1 MTRLGCMT
9 DMWLFAALSDE
20 ERAELQHSSVRR
32 LEYRRGDSLFNE
44 GDDAEAVFLVT
55 AGRVR
60 LFKISE
66 DGREITL
73 GYLGLNDL
81 FGEEILFAGNHRTFS
96 AEAEEDTRVCAC
108 FKKELEAMLSS
119 HPAMATRVIKV
130 MADRLSQLTEHL
142 ADIAIYDARD
152 RILRTLGRLAR
163 NNGVTTSNGVRLG
176 FRLTHDDLGALIGT
190 SRVMVTN
197 VLKSLREEGLVTTDN
212 EMKRLVVAPHLLNIE
227 TETAPELLPRRCL
240 CFSEPVK

>member
-9 DMWLFAALSDE
+9 DMWLFAALSNE
-20 ERAELQHSSVRR
+20 ERAELQRSAVRR
-32 LEYRRGDSLFNE
+32 LEYRRGDCLFNE
-44 GDDAEAVFLVT
+44 GDAAEAVFLVT
-55 AGRVR
+55 AGRIR

-81 FGEEILFAGNHRTFS
+81 FGEEILFAENRRTFN
-96 AEAEEDTRVCAC
+96 AEAVEDTRVCAC
-108 FKKELEAMLSS
+108 FKKELEAMLSG

-130 MADRLSQLTEHL
+130 MADKLSQLTEHL
-142 ADIAIYDARD
+142 ADVAIYDARD

-163 NNGVTTSNGVRLG
+163 NNGEIIPNGIRLG
-176 FRLTHDDLGALIGT
+176 FRLTHDDLGAMIGT
-190 SRVMVTN
+190 SRVTVTN

-212 EMKRLVVAPHLLNIE
+212 EMRRLVVAPHLLDIE
-227 TETAPELLPRRCL
+227 AQTAPELLSRRCL
-240 CFSEPVK
+240 CFTETV

>member
-1 MTRLGCMT
+1 MT
-9 DMWLFAALSDE
+9 DMWLFSALSDK

-32 LEYRRGDSLFNE
+32 LEYRQSESLFNE

-55 AGRVR
+55 AGRIR
-60 LFKISE
+60 LFKLSE

-81 FGEEILFAGNHRTFS
+81 FGEEILFADNRRTFN
-96 AEAEEDTRVCAC
+96 AEAVEDTRVCAC
-108 FKKELEAMLSS
+108 YKKDLEAMLSN

-130 MADRLSQLTEHL
+130 MADKLSQLTEHL
-142 ADIAIYDARD
+142 ADVAIYDARN
-152 RILRTLGRLAR
+152 RILRTLSRLAR
-163 NNGVTTSNGVRLG
+163 NNGETTTNGIRLG

-197 VLKSLREEGLVTTDN
+197 VLKSLREEGLITTDN
-212 EMKRLVVAPHLLNIE
+212 EMRRLVVAPHLLDIE
-227 TETAPELLPRRCL
+227 TETAPELPSRSCL
-240 CFSEPVK
+240 CFSEPVI